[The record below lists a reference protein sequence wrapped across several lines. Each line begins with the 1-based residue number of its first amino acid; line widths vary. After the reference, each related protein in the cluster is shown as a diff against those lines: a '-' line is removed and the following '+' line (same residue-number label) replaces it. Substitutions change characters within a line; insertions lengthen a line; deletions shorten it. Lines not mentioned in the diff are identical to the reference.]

1 MGEPLEMT
9 ETTETT
15 ETTQPTQPTPLEL
28 TSKTPLEVAQER
40 LSLYYEAERRVL
52 VGQSYTIGDRQLT
65 RANLAEIRKAID
77 SLKDE
82 IEQLMGRS
90 RGFSRRVVFMD

>member
-1 MGEPLEMT
+1 MDTPL

-15 ETTQPTQPTPLEL
+15 KTTPPVH
-28 TSKTPLEVAQER
+28 KTPLETAQER

-65 RANLAEIRKAID
+65 RANLAEIRRAID